1 MSKITTWV
9 RAEDGSL
16 VEGDVRFY
24 ARNDG
29 TYDIESTSEK
39 TGFTLGKDKATKL
52 YTVIL
57 KIEDN
62 PLWAEA

>member
-1 MSKITTWV
+1 MSIITTWV
-9 RAEDGSL
+9 RAEDGSV

-24 ARNDG
+24 PRNDG
-29 TYDIESTSEK
+29 TYDIEST
-39 TGFTLGKDKATKL
+39 TQNAGFTLGRDKVTKV

-62 PLWAEA
+62 PL